1 MLVDNGVDGDSR
13 VQKAA
18 RSAADLGFDVTLLGM
33 SSDDRVHSW
42 RLGAATVR
50 LLPVPSPLAR
60 RRHEFRRA
68 WLRWPL
74 AYPPSGIAA
83 HRAQQVKA
91 WQHDLRLRAA
101 RRAMAAG
108 GGPGAGPGAG
118 TAGSAGTGTGAV
130 QWTVGMRAQLLAA
143 QFLRRWVSF
152 RYWQLTRARRGRRF
166 TGPWDRAY
174 TAFWGAVH
182 GDGAWRRLEPG
193 IWDWELAYGKA
204 IDDLQPDLIHAH
216 DFRMIGVGAMAAIRA
231 RAAGRPVKLVYDAHE
246 FLPGIKPRVD
256 NARWLPAYCGYERE
270 FMPYPDAMITV
281 SESLAQLLQ
290 EHHGLAERPAVML
303 NAPLAD
309 PAGQEAPD
317 KAADASEAPVV
328 DLRARCGVDADTPL
342 LAYSGGI
349 TPVRGVNVMIE
360 ALPHLPGVHLALV
373 SLPTGRQPTAYVR
386 ELLIRAAELGV
397 ADRIHL
403 LPFVPHWQ
411 VSAFLS
417 AADAAVSP
425 LLHLTNHEI
434 ALSNKFFEYS
444 HARLP
449 VVVSDVRTMAETVR
463 ATGQGEVFRAGDLED
478 FLRAVRAVLADPARY
493 RAAYDEPKLLAGWTW
508 EAQVEVMDRVY
519 RRLLAD
525 RPGEAPE
532 VVRQPTAAGV
542 VA

>member
-1 MLVDNGVDGDSR
+1 MDFHGGAEARDGRGRIVMLVDNGVDGDSR

-18 RSAADLGFDVTLLGM
+18 QSAADLGYAVTLLGK

-50 LLPVPSPLAR
+50 LLPVPAPLAR

-101 RRAMAAG
+101 RLALAGDEGAG
-108 GGPGAGPGAG
+108 GSGARGRQRHLLRVQAGA
-118 TAGSAGTGTGAV
+118 
-130 QWTVGMRAQLLAA
+130 AQL
-143 QFLRRWVSF
+143 LRRWVSF
-152 RYWQLTRARRGRRF
+152 RYWQLTRARGGRRL
-166 TGPWDRAY
+166 TGPLDRAY
-174 TAFWGAVH
+174 TAFWQAVH

-193 IWDWELAYGKA
+193 LWDYELAYGTV
-204 IDDLQPDLIHAH
+204 IDELAPDLIHAH

-231 RAAGRPVKLVYDAHE
+231 RVAGRPAKMIYDAHE

-256 NARWLPAYCGYERE
+256 NARWLPAHCGYERE
-270 FMPYPDAMITV
+270 FMPYPDALITV

-303 NAPLAD
+303 NAPLGDPGDPAD
-309 PAGQEAPD
+309 PVPAG
-317 KAADASEAPVV
+317 AAAV
-328 DLRARCGVDADTPL
+328 DLRASCGVAAGTPL

-349 TPVRGVNVMIE
+349 TPVRGVNVMVE
-360 ALPHLPGVHLALV
+360 ALPRLPGVHLALV
-373 SLPTGRQPTAYVR
+373 SLPTGREPTGYVK
-386 ELLIRAAELGV
+386 ELLARAATLGV
-397 ADRIHL
+397 ADRVHL

-411 VSAFLS
+411 VPSFLS

-425 LLHLTNHEI
+425 LLHLPNHEI

-463 ATGQGEVFRAGDLED
+463 STGQGEVFRAGDVD
-478 FLRAVRAVLADPARY
+478 DYLRAVRAVLADPARY
-493 RAAYDEPKLLAGWTW
+493 RAAYDKPGMLETWTW
-508 EAQVEVMDRVY
+508 EAQVQVLDQIY
-519 RRLLAD
+519 RRLLAGHAGAGAAGG
-525 RPGEAPE
+525 R
-532 VVRQPTAAGV
+532 RTAAG
-542 VA
+542 ATA